1 MNTYDSAY
9 TYSEVTA
16 DLKDSI
22 KGEEKTKQAMIIST
36 DEQLRQAVSSAG
48 SSRGPALDRLAD
60 LQERILGAENRLRA
74 IPDESEGM
82 TRGILSEAE
91 ITRAMSAFDPV
102 WDALTSREQVRVIE
116 LLVDTVDYHG
126 GTGKVVVT
134 FNPVGIKTLAAEQAE
149 KQSEDAA

>member
-1 MNTYDSAY
+1 MTDSGLVHQRESRLDALDA
-9 TYSEVTA
+9 ERKAVDR
-16 DLKDSI
+16 DL
-22 KGEEKTKQAMIIST
+22 ARWN
-36 DEQLRQAVSSAG
+36 EQLRQAVSSAG